1 MLEALFVNKL
11 AEKVLLYLY
20 VYKSGYIRE
29 IAYCFLEP
37 VNGVQR
43 QLKRFERG
51 SVLVSTLRGK
61 VRIFEF
67 NPGYPFLAELK
78 LLLDKAYKSLPA
90 KDVERYF
97 MKRTRPRRSGKP
109 YKKMS
114 VKSKVQKVHK

>member
-11 AEKVLLYLY
+11 AEKVLLFLN

-43 QLKRFERG
+43 QLKRFEAG

-61 VRIFEF
+61 VRIYEF
-67 NPGYPFLAELK
+67 NPRYPFLPELRA
-78 LLLDKAYKSLPA
+78 LLDKAYKSLPE
-90 KDVERYF
+90 KDIERYF
-97 MKRTRPRRSGKP
+97 MKRTRPRRTGKR
-109 YKKMS
+109 Y
-114 VKSKVQKVHK
+114 